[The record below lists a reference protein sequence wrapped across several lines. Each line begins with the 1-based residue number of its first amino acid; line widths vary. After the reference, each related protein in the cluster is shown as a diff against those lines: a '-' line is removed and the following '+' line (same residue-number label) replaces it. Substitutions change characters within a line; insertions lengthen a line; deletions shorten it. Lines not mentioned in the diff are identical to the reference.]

1 MSARQQR
8 RRDPIT
14 GKEKMFWITDFT
26 VQVPFGKPTRYREV
40 PKIQTRRGAEQHE
53 RQRIAEVLS
62 GRSQA
67 KEVPEPEK
75 KTAVPT
81 VAEFQVDFMTD
92 YAEVNNK
99 PSEIE
104 TKRMIFS
111 LHLVPALGHL
121 CLDAVGDKEIEK
133 YKGLKLKSGLSPKT
147 INNHLIVLRCLLG
160 KAEDWK
166 LIAKAPKIK
175 WLKVPE
181 SDFDFLDFGE
191 SENLL
196 AAGEAEWLAMIAIG
210 MKAGL
215 RQGEMLALR
224 WRDVDFTAAKIN
236 VRQNVVRGKKGTPK
250 GHESRSIPMSPVLA
264 SILKSHRHLKGELV
278 FCDQDGGMLTKNMCR
293 RPLYD
298 ICKRAGLRQI
308 GWHVLRHTFASHLVM
323 RGVPIK
329 VVQELMGHKD
339 IKTTMRYAHLSPNMG
354 QDAVALLD
362 VAASREATVRQQ
374 NKNKT

>member
-1 MSARQQR
+1 MSVRLQK

-14 GKEKMFWITDFT
+14 GKTKMFWITDFT
-26 VQVPFGKPTRYREV
+26 VQVPFGKRTRFREV
-40 PKIQTRRGAEQHE
+40 PKIQSRRGAEQHE
-53 RQRIAEVLS
+53 RQRIAELLS
-62 GRSQA
+62 GRTQS
-67 KEVPEPEK
+67 KEVHAAEQK
-75 KTAVPT
+75 KAVPT
-81 VAEFQVDFMTD
+81 VAEFQNDFMAI

-104 TKRMIFS
+104 TKKMILS

-121 CLDAVGDKEIEK
+121 HLDEVGDKEIEK
-133 YKGLKLKSGLSPKT
+133 YKGLKLKEGLSPKT
-147 INNHLIVLRCLLG
+147 INNHLIVLRCMLG

-191 SENLL
+191 SENFL
-196 AAGEAEWLAMIAIG
+196 AAGEAGWLAMIAAG

-236 VRQNVVRGKKGTPK
+236 VRQNVVRGNKGTPK

-264 SILKSHRHLKGELV
+264 SILGDHRHHRGELV
-278 FCDQDGGMLTKNMCR
+278 FCNKDGTMLTKNMCR

-323 RGVPIK
+323 RAVPIK

-374 NKNKT
+374 NKKKK

>member
-1 MSARQQR
+1 MSVRLQK

-14 GKEKMFWITDFT
+14 GKETMFYLTDFT
-26 VQVPFGKPTRYREV
+26 VQVPFGETTRYREV
-40 PKIQTRRGAEQHE
+40 PKIQTRRGAEKHQ
-53 RQRIAEVLS
+53 RQRIAELLS
-62 GRSQA
+62 GRSQD
-67 KEVPEPEK
+67 KEVQALEK
-75 KTAVPT
+75 KKAVPT
-81 VAEFQVDFMTD
+81 VAEFRKDFMTD

-104 TKRMIFS
+104 TKTMIFS

-121 CLDAVGDKEIEK
+121 PLDTVGDLEIEK
-133 YKGLKLKSGLSPKT
+133 YKGLKLKEGLSPKT
-147 INNHLIVLRCLLG
+147 INNHLIVLRCMLG

-181 SDFDFLDFGE
+181 ADFDFLSFE
-191 SENLL
+191 EAENFL
-196 AAGEAEWLAMIAIG
+196 AAGEGEWLAMSAVA

-215 RQGEMLALR
+215 RQGELLALR
-224 WRDVDFTAAKIN
+224 WRDVDFTVAKIN

-250 GHESRSIPMSPVLA
+250 GYESRSIPVSPVLLD
-264 SILKSHRHLKGELV
+264 ILKRHRHLKGELV
-278 FCDQDGGMLTKNMCR
+278 FCDQDGRMLTKNMCR

-298 ICKRAGLRQI
+298 ICKRAGLRQV

-362 VAASREATVRQQ
+362 IVASQEATVRQQ
-374 NKNKT
+374 DEK

>member
-1 MSARQQR
+1 MSARQQK
-8 RRDPIT
+8 RRDPKT
-14 GKEKMFWITDFT
+14 GKVTTYWITDFT
-26 VQVPFGKPTRYREV
+26 VQIPFGELTRYREV

-53 RQRIAEVLS
+53 RQRIAELLS
-62 GRSQA
+62 GRSHK
-67 KEVPEPEK
+67 KEVSAPEK
-75 KTAVPT
+75 KKAVPT
-81 VAEFQVDFMTD
+81 VAEFRNDFMTD

-104 TKRMIFS
+104 TKNMIFS
-111 LHLVPALGHL
+111 LHLVPALGHIR
-121 CLDAVGDKEIEK
+121 LDEVGDKEIEK
-133 YKGLKLKSGLSPKT
+133 YKGLKLKEGLSPKT
-147 INNHLIVLRCLLG
+147 INNHLIVLRCMLG

-191 SENLL
+191 SENFL
-196 AAGEAEWLAMIAIG
+196 AAGEAEWLAMIAAG

-224 WRDVDFTAAKIN
+224 WRDVDFTAGKIN
-236 VRQNVVRGKKGTPK
+236 VRQNAVRGKKGTPK

-264 SILKSHRHLKGELV
+264 SILRDHRHQRGELV
-278 FCDQDGGMLTKNMCR
+278 FCNQEGRMLTKNMCR

-298 ICKRAGLRQI
+298 NCKRAGLRQI
-308 GWHVLRHTFASHLVM
+308 GWHALRHTFASHLVM

-362 VAASREATVRQQ
+362 NNASHEATTRQQ
-374 NKNKT
+374 DEK